1 MGGTIDMNI
10 EIFFESS
17 MGFLKIMALQI
28 FPKYSQSYINLNV
41 KIRSKF
47 NCL

>member
-10 EIFFESS
+10 EIFWETS
-17 MGFLKIMALQI
+17 MGFLKIMALQV
-28 FPKYSQSYINLNV
+28 FPKYSQSYVNLNV

>member
-10 EIFFESS
+10 EIFWETS
-17 MGFLKIMALQI
+17 MGFLKIMALQV
-28 FPKYSQSYINLNV
+28 FPKYSQSYVNLNV
-41 KIRSKF
+41 KIKSKF